1 MFQQTKLDNGLRII
15 TSSMPH
21 TRSVTLG
28 FMVGGGSRY
37 ESDEEAGAF
46 HFIEHLCFKGTP
58 NRPTPREISET
69 IEGVGGVMN
78 ASTDREITTY
88 WCKVARPH
96 FDIALDLLVDMVCNP
111 LFDATELEKERSV
124 ILEELAMSNDHPD
137 ARAGLLIDETMW
149 PNQALGRDVGGS
161 HESVSKLNREAMMRF
176 VTHQYVPSNAV
187 VSVAGNVSHEEV
199 VESFHRYLGDWA
211 TGTPL
216 DWYPVINDQTAPRV
230 RTEYRKSEQ
239 AHICLGLQGL
249 SIDDPNRYA
258 SDMLSTILGEGM
270 SSRLFLE
277 LREERG
283 LVYEANSGN
292 SHYRDTGSFEVY
304 AAVDPKNAAIAIETI
319 LVELEKLKAGI
330 PESELTKSKE
340 FAKGRLLLR
349 MEDTRSVALWLG
361 SQALMRR
368 EMLTVDEVVERID
381 SITTD
386 DLHQM
391 ARELIV
397 PERMNMAVVGPFRS
411 SAKFET
417 LLGAPAAI

>member
-1 MFQQTKLDNGLRII
+1 MFQQTTLDNGLRII

-37 ESDEEAGAF
+37 ETDEEAGAF

-58 NRPTPREISET
+58 SRPTPREISET
-69 IEGVGGVMN
+69 IEGVGGIMN

-111 LFDATELEKERSV
+111 LFDANELEKERGV

-161 HESVSKLNREAMMRF
+161 HESVSKLSRDAMMRF

-187 VSVAGNVSHEEV
+187 VSVAGNVTHEEV
-199 VESFHRYLGDWA
+199 VESFNRYLGNWK
-211 TGTPL
+211 TGIPL
-216 DWYPVINDQTAPRV
+216 NWIPVVNDQTAPRV

-249 SIDDPNRYA
+249 AVDDPKRYI
-258 SDMLSTILGEGM
+258 SDMLSAVLGEGM

-283 LVYEANSGN
+283 LAYEANSGN
-292 SHYRDTGSFEVY
+292 SHYLDTGAFEIY
-304 AAVDPKNAAIAIETI
+304 AAVDPKNAIVAIETI
-319 LVELEKLKAGI
+319 MVELEKLKSGI
-330 PESELTKSKE
+330 PEKELTKSKE

-361 SQALMRR
+361 GQSLMRK
-368 EMLTVDEVVERID
+368 EVLTVDEVVEKID

-391 ARELIV
+391 AKDLIV
-397 PERMNMAVVGPFRS
+397 PERMSMAVVGPFRS
-411 SAKFET
+411 STKFEK
-417 LLGAPAAI
+417 LLGAPAAA

>member
-58 NRPTPREISET
+58 GRPTPREISET

-111 LFDATELEKERSV
+111 LFDVNELEKERSV

-161 HESVSKLNREAMMRF
+161 HESVSRLNRDAMMRF

-187 VSVAGNVSHEEV
+187 VSVAGNVTHEEV
-199 VESFHRYLGDWA
+199 VESFHRYLGNWT

-216 DWYPVINDQTAPRV
+216 DWYPAINDQTAPRV

-292 SHYRDTGSFEVY
+292 SHYRDTGSFEIY
-304 AAVDPKNAAIAIETI
+304 AAVDPKNATIAIETI
-319 LVELEKLKAGI
+319 LVELEKLKSGI

-340 FAKGRLLLR
+340 FSKGRLLLR

-361 SQALMRR
+361 SQALMRK

-381 SITTD
+381 GITTD

-391 ARELIV
+391 AKELIV
-397 PERMNMAVVGPFRS
+397 PEHMNMAVVGPFRS
-411 SAKFET
+411 PAKFEM
-417 LLGAPAAI
+417 LLGAPSAI

>member
-111 LFDATELEKERSV
+111 LFDVNELEKERSV

-161 HESVSKLNREAMMRF
+161 HESVSKLNRDAMMRF

-187 VSVAGNVSHEEV
+187 VSVAGNVTHEEV
-199 VESFHRYLGDWA
+199 VESFHRYLGNWT

-258 SDMLSTILGEGM
+258 SDMLSTVLGEGM

-304 AAVDPKNAAIAIETI
+304 AAVDPKNVIIAIETI
-319 LVELEKLKAGI
+319 MVELEKLKSGI

-361 SQALMRR
+361 SQALMRK

-381 SITTD
+381 CITTD
-386 DLHQM
+386 DLHQI

-411 SAKFET
+411 SAKFEM
-417 LLGAPAAI
+417 LLGAPAAA

>member
-1 MFQQTKLDNGLRII
+1 
-15 TSSMPH
+15 
-21 TRSVTLG
+21 
-28 FMVGGGSRY
+28 MVGGGSRY

-124 ILEELAMSNDHPD
+124 ILEELAMSNAHPD

-161 HESVSKLNREAMMRF
+161 HEAVSKLNREAMMRF

>member
-58 NRPTPREISET
+58 SRPTPREISET

-111 LFDATELEKERSV
+111 LFDVNELEKERSV

-161 HESVSKLNREAMMRF
+161 HESVSKLNRDAMMRF

-187 VSVAGNVSHEEV
+187 VSVAGNVTHEEV
-199 VESFHRYLGDWA
+199 VESFHRYLGNWT

-216 DWYPVINDQTAPRV
+216 DWYPAINDQTAPRV

-249 SIDDPNRYA
+249 SIHDPNRYA

-292 SHYRDTGSFEVY
+292 SHYRDTGSFEIY
-304 AAVDPKNAAIAIETI
+304 AAVDPKNATIAIETI
-319 LVELEKLKAGI
+319 MVELEKLKSGI

-340 FAKGRLLLR
+340 FSKGRLLLR

-361 SQALMRR
+361 SQALMRK

-381 SITTD
+381 GITTD

-391 ARELIV
+391 AKELIV
-397 PERMNMAVVGPFRS
+397 PEHMNMAVVGPFRS
-411 SAKFET
+411 PAKFEM
-417 LLGAPAAI
+417 LLGAPATI

>member
-111 LFDATELEKERSV
+111 LFDVNELEKERSV

-161 HESVSKLNREAMMRF
+161 HESVSKLNRDAMMRF

-187 VSVAGNVSHEEV
+187 VSVAGNVTHEEV
-199 VESFHRYLGDWA
+199 VESFHRYL
-211 TGTPL
+211 
-216 DWYPVINDQTAPRV
+216 Y
-230 RTEYRKSEQ
+230 
-239 AHICLGLQGL
+239 HI
-249 SIDDPNRYA
+249 
-258 SDMLSTILGEGM
+258 
-270 SSRLFLE
+270 E
-277 LREERG
+277 L
-283 LVYEANSGN
+283 NN
-292 SHYRDTGSFEVY
+292 
-304 AAVDPKNAAIAIETI
+304 
-319 LVELEKLKAGI
+319 
-330 PESELTKSKE
+330 
-340 FAKGRLLLR
+340 
-349 MEDTRSVALWLG
+349 
-361 SQALMRR
+361 
-368 EMLTVDEVVERID
+368 
-381 SITTD
+381 
-386 DLHQM
+386 
-391 ARELIV
+391 
-397 PERMNMAVVGPFRS
+397 
-411 SAKFET
+411 
-417 LLGAPAAI
+417 

>member
-1 MFQQTKLDNGLRII
+1 
-15 TSSMPH
+15 
-21 TRSVTLG
+21 
-28 FMVGGGSRY
+28 
-37 ESDEEAGAF
+37 
-46 HFIEHLCFKGTP
+46 
-58 NRPTPREISET
+58 
-69 IEGVGGVMN
+69 
-78 ASTDREITTY
+78 
-88 WCKVARPH
+88 
-96 FDIALDLLVDMVCNP
+96 
-111 LFDATELEKERSV
+111 
-124 ILEELAMSNDHPD
+124 
-137 ARAGLLIDETMW
+137 MW

-161 HESVSKLNREAMMRF
+161 HESVSKLNRDAMMRF

-187 VSVAGNVSHEEV
+187 VSVAGNVTHEEV
-199 VESFHRYLGDWA
+199 VESFHRYLGNWT

-216 DWYPVINDQTAPRV
+216 DWYPAINDQTAPRV

-292 SHYRDTGSFEVY
+292 SHYRDTGSFEIY
-304 AAVDPKNAAIAIETI
+304 AAVDPKNATIAIETI
-319 LVELEKLKAGI
+319 LVELEKLKSGI

-361 SQALMRR
+361 SQALMRK

-381 SITTD
+381 CITTD
-386 DLHQM
+386 DLHQI

-411 SAKFET
+411 SAKFEM
-417 LLGAPAAI
+417 LLEAPAVT

>member
-111 LFDATELEKERSV
+111 LFDVNELEKERSV

-161 HESVSKLNREAMMRF
+161 HESVSKLNRDAMMRF

-187 VSVAGNVSHEEV
+187 VSVAGNVTHEEV
-199 VESFHRYLGDWA
+199 VESFHRYLGNWT

-258 SDMLSTILGEGM
+258 SDMLSTVLGEGM

-304 AAVDPKNAAIAIETI
+304 AAVDPKNAIIAIETI
-319 LVELEKLKAGI
+319 MVELEKLKSGI

-361 SQALMRR
+361 SQALMRK

-381 SITTD
+381 CITTD

-417 LLGAPAAI
+417 LLGAPATA

>member
-58 NRPTPREISET
+58 GRPTPREISET

-111 LFDATELEKERSV
+111 LFDANELEKERSV

-161 HESVSKLNREAMMRF
+161 HESVSRLNRDAMMRF

-187 VSVAGNVSHEEV
+187 VSVAGNVTHEEV
-199 VESFHRYLGDWA
+199 VESFHRYLGNWT

-216 DWYPVINDQTAPRV
+216 DWYPAINDQTAPRV

-258 SDMLSTILGEGM
+258 CDMLSTIFGEGM

-292 SHYRDTGSFEVY
+292 SHYRDTGSFEIY
-304 AAVDPKNAAIAIETI
+304 AAVDPKNATIAIETI
-319 LVELEKLKAGI
+319 LVELEKLKSGI

-361 SQALMRR
+361 SQALMRK

-381 SITTD
+381 GITTD

-391 ARELIV
+391 AKELIV
-397 PERMNMAVVGPFRS
+397 PEHMNMAVVGPFRS
-411 SAKFET
+411 PAKFEM
-417 LLGAPAAI
+417 LLGAPATI

>member
-1 MFQQTKLDNGLRII
+1 MFQQTTLDNGLRII

-58 NRPTPREISET
+58 SRPTPREISET
-69 IEGVGGVMN
+69 IEGVGGIMN

-88 WCKVARPH
+88 WCKVAGPH

-111 LFDATELEKERSV
+111 LFDANELEKERNV

-161 HESVSKLNREAMMRF
+161 HESVSKLSRDSMMRF
-176 VTHQYVPSNAV
+176 VTHQYVPSNSV
-187 VSVAGNVSHEEV
+187 VSVAGNVTHEEV
-199 VESFHRYLGDWA
+199 VESFNRYLGGWK

-216 DWYPVINDQTAPRV
+216 DWYPAINDQTAPRV

-239 AHICLGLQGL
+239 AHICLSLQGL
-249 SIDDPNRYA
+249 SIDDPQRYIA
-258 SDMLSTILGEGM
+258 DMLSAILGEGM

-283 LVYEANSGN
+283 LAYEANSGN
-292 SHYRDTGSFEVY
+292 SHYRDTGAFEIY
-304 AAVDPKNAAIAIETI
+304 AAVDPKNAVVAIETI
-319 LVELEKLKAGI
+319 LAELEKLKSGI

-361 SQALMRR
+361 SQALMRK

-381 SITTD
+381 CITTD
-386 DLHQM
+386 ELHQM
-391 ARELIV
+391 AKTLIV

-411 SAKFET
+411 SAKFEK
-417 LLGAPAAI
+417 LLGAPAAA

>member
-111 LFDATELEKERSV
+111 LFDVNELEKERSV

-161 HESVSKLNREAMMRF
+161 HESVSKLNRDAMMRF

-187 VSVAGNVSHEEV
+187 VSVAGNVTHEEV
-199 VESFHRYLGDWA
+199 VESFHRYLGNWT

-258 SDMLSTILGEGM
+258 SDMLSTVLGEGM

-304 AAVDPKNAAIAIETI
+304 AAVDPKNAIIAIETI
-319 LVELEKLKAGI
+319 MVELEKLKSGI

-361 SQALMRR
+361 SQALMRK

-381 SITTD
+381 CITTD
-386 DLHQM
+386 DLHQI

-411 SAKFET
+411 SAKFEM
-417 LLGAPAAI
+417 LLGSPAAA